1 MYDYLIEDIHC
12 LDCGTI
18 NPTTAYTNLQTHI
31 RGGGADGSELTVGT
45 SLAPV
50 YITTEHLVRA
60 GYALITPPTA
70 ADSIRLLD
78 IWICPMCNTEQ
89 WAMIETGSGRI
100 ARIEA
105 VAMNRATF
113 EAANFIDDLH
123 AELLA
128 AELLGIPVAEFM
140 ERKLDSVEILR
151 QWLV

>member
-1 MYDYLIEDIHC
+1 MYDYLIKDLHC

-60 GYALITPPTA
+60 GHALITPPTA

-89 WAMIETGSGRI
+89 WAMIGRRIHGAQARQRGDSASVACVANPSTSHDTASI
-100 ARIEA
+100 ARTLQHP
-105 VAMNRATF
+105 M
-113 EAANFIDDLH
+113 
-123 AELLA
+123 
-128 AELLGIPVAEFM
+128 
-140 ERKLDSVEILR
+140 
-151 QWLV
+151 